1 MNPSQ
6 EQTVA
11 DLVASFRTTAIEV
24 LVANARRAHVVGD
37 LLGQRH
43 LHRGGRHTHAVTNA
57 LPEKW
62 AYAPKRSTEYGYSP
76 ARIIPP
82 EQLPVTIN
90 RLAFEHVAKEAED
103 YLITYRRQL
112 EEFGGA
118 IIDGKPAPFLENFC
132 QDVRA
137 DVADT
142 IADGIREGWSG
153 KAVAAH
159 LSEVMDGERWKLER
173 IARTE
178 TMRIQ
183 FAGMQ
188 TRYGAAG
195 IETATRI
202 NGPNPCPECAA
213 ASGESVPISQ
223 MTDHPGGCCGWV
235 PDIIVPPPEE
245 ALIDEDEIARLLGE
259 AE

>member
-11 DLVASFRTTAIEV
+11 DLVAAFRTAAIET
-24 LVANARRAHVVGD
+24 LVENARRAHVVGD

-43 LHRGGRHTHAVTNA
+43 LHRGGKHTHAVTNA
-57 LPEKW
+57 LPERW
-62 AYAPKRSTEYGYSP
+62 TYAPRKSTDYGYKP
-76 ARIIPP
+76 AGDRLIP
-82 EQLPVTIN
+82 LN
-90 RLAFEHVAKEAED
+90 RLSFQHVAEEAET
-103 YLITYRRQL
+103 YLVSYRQQL

-118 IIDGKPAPFLENFC
+118 VINGTPAPFLEDLC
-132 QDVRA
+132 QAVRT

-142 IADGIREGWSG
+142 IADGIREGWSP
-153 KAVAAH
+153 KTVAAH

-178 TMRIQ
+178 MMRIQ

-188 TRYGAAG
+188 TRYAAAG

-213 ASGESVPISQ
+213 ASGEKVPIDE
-223 MTDHPGGCCGWV
+223 MNDHPLGECDFV
-235 PDIIVPPPEE
+235 PDIVIPPPEE
-245 ALIDEDEIARLLGE
+245 ALIDEDEIARLLAWEEG
-259 AE
+259 A